1 MITDPPPDRIQW
13 HEGMLLSPQHFQQEA
28 ARVDALVAWHTLAS
42 SPYSWGIR
50 KLELDQSLLVAGSP
64 VEGQHEQ
71 RQDPEHWPEHDPN
84 ESWCHSLPT
93 QQKQ

>member
-50 KLELDQSLLVAGSP
+50 RLELDQSL
-64 VEGQHEQ
+64 
-71 RQDPEHWPEHDPN
+71 RN
-84 ESWCHSLPT
+84 ELTYHHRISYEMPARLLT
-93 QQKQ
+93 TLILLL